1 MKSDEL
7 TRLLSR
13 AELHLKA
20 DRRDQAKSAYRKVLM
35 NFPKCKEAHFQL
47 AVLLHDELDLIGAV
61 RHFRELLQLAPELAE
76 VHFNLG
82 TMLSNLGEKSEAANS
97 FRRAIEL
104 QPSMADAYNNLGI
117 VLRDLGDLEQ
127 AIENFEAAIRIQ
139 PQLFAACVNLGATL
153 IKCRRA
159 ERAVE
164 VCRAAQAMKPE
175 IADTHLA
182 LGLALELAGE
192 MEEATQ
198 CLQEAIQRNPK
209 SEEWRYHFAAS
220 SGQSSPPIAP
230 ASYIVSL
237 FDAYAAR
244 FDSHLLGSLHYRT
257 PEHILN
263 AVIQVAPGRRFDIAD
278 LGCGTGLCGE
288 LFSAYGNHLAGVDLS
303 PEMIRAADERK
314 IYHELLVSDIA
325 TFLKARHSSFDLIL
339 ASDVFIYVGDLSET
353 FLLTA
358 AALRS
363 DGLFAFSVEA
373 AEALPNGENPTDDFL
388 LTSTRRYVH
397 TLTYIRRLMAQFGFS
412 ERYVQLAT
420 LRIQAGVDVQGWIV
434 VCRKNI

>member
-13 AELHLKA
+13 AESHLKA
-20 DRRDQAKSAYRKVLM
+20 DRPDQAKSAYRKVLM

-47 AVLLHDELDLIGAV
+47 AVLLHDAQDLEGAV
-61 RHFRELLQLAPELAE
+61 RHFRSLLQLAPELAE

-82 TMLSNLGEKSEAANS
+82 MMLSSLGEKSEAASS
-97 FRRAIEL
+97 FRRALEL
-104 QPSMADAYNNLGI
+104 QPSMADAHNNLGI

-139 PQLFAACVNLGATL
+139 PQLFSACVNLGATL

-164 VCRAAQAMKPE
+164 VCRAALAMNPE

-182 LGLALELAGE
+182 LGLALELSGE
-192 MEEATQ
+192 IEEARQ
-198 CLQEAIQRNPK
+198 CLQEAIRRNPK
-209 SEEWRYHFAAS
+209 SEEWRFHFAAS
-220 SGQSSPPIAP
+220 SGQESPPIAP
-230 ASYIVSL
+230 AAYIVSL

-244 FDSHLLGSLHYRT
+244 FDSHLRGSLHYRT
-257 PEHILN
+257 PEHILD
-263 AVIQVAPGRRFDIAD
+263 AVMQVAPDRRFDIAD

-288 LFSAYGNHLAGVDLS
+288 LFSPHSNRLAGIDLS

-314 IYHELLVSDIA
+314 IYDELHVSDITGFLTA
-325 TFLKARHSSFDLIL
+325 RSTFFDLIL

-353 FLLTA
+353 FFLTA

-373 AEALPNGENPTDDFL
+373 AEAHPNGENLIDDFL

-412 ERYVQLAT
+412 ELYVQLAT
-420 LRIQAGVDVQGWIV
+420 LRKQAGVDVQGWIV
-434 VCRKNI
+434 VCRKDL